1 MCTVNRSHQRHLVSD
16 GCPIPIGNSVCG
28 ETKTLDIINEF
39 KRLYEEKMNEI
50 DNTSCGD
57 CLQEKLQLQQN
68 WIGDL
73 TEQNEML
80 VRAVED
86 LELEA
91 TERVKM
97 LEEKLQRSAECI
109 CEVMKKYREHD
120 IAGSLLDEPRKRI
133 FNLKND
139 MTNVLEFLRRI
150 REEKRWNTEGL
161 NFIELTEAD
170 LLGSGIHEDI
180 SQYLNKENVKAER
193 RSTEKDSTIQKL
205 EAKVGELNSMTKQFQ
220 MKKDECEN
228 LQKNMIDMRQAL
240 TEEVASKH
248 DTVLKLKRE
257 CQELEERCIQADKQT
272 AFRDDII
279 KELRKEIKQLKQQ
292 LTHCL
297 EREIQTLQT
306 KNDSVEKDK
315 ESVEEAKNV
324 LEKQLDD
331 TKSHIQQLESEF
343 NNFLIEKDRM
353 KEKYKTAVQQEL
365 CIAEECRRIELE
377 NKKLQDESNELKIE
391 LDKYIREKTFLDG
404 GVKQLGKDTKCFL
417 CKVTHEEVEKLN
429 NTIEELR
436 NTLQESKTVREK
448 EDQEKCLQMTTLNE
462 EIQKLDSCLCEAN
475 EKLKEKD
482 TEIFTLN
489 RAMKELEYQYEPT
502 AKTKVQTDAS
512 DPDEEQLQKLIQRDE
527 LIKFQADTLRMLQQE
542 LQRSKEKSREFVCD
556 RDTNEENCDGICYLE
571 QVELFKGKLVQSENR
586 VEELTKEIDNKEDII
601 KSQKDTLNFVEKQL
615 DILRSKES
623 EMRIENEH
631 QCLCIQQLKSRV
643 TELETSTQDAER
655 RANNLQMAVDL
666 YTNTINVLEASEE
679 KFKMEI
685 DRQRTTISNLQEAL
699 VAAKNELDNTKQKH
713 DDNVID
719 HQKMVEKLLQVMSEN
734 ELEKDDLRN
743 QISIVA
749 EKYQQLQ
756 ELNFNVEVDH
766 YNSLQDVEGLD
777 HQLFKYQCLLKS
789 TEDELKEC
797 KCHLKKL
804 IKQKKSFEDV
814 IQYFKQEMAIMAQQL
829 ESLQELLTMSNDTA
843 QEENSKLMSA
853 FVRVQELNQQ
863 LTIQLAAAE
872 QKVVLENQM
881 NQLNETK
888 ISELERMVSSKEIDI
903 DKHSVTITSIKENLV
918 CSLQQNEALQK
929 TITSLSETVYEFH
942 QCVQKYEN
950 DSCKSQEVTIACQ
963 NQIESCKEKL
973 TDLKDLLER
982 KTSDLCKI
990 EMAYNN
996 QHRSLMCCQMEL
1008 KEIKDRQKNKQYY
1021 LKCVIE
1027 ELKDKLNKSEEN
1039 RDRQTRELK
1048 LMQEDLGS
1056 LKRKNEKKDSEIGR
1070 YRRIISDLK
1079 RTLTELN
1086 KNLSKKEIP
1095 FRSKCNR
1102 EECKRYIEQ
1111 FNETD
1116 VEVLQNQ
1123 EAGICVSCPCEV
1135 DFYRNVVEA
1144 LKRAVNE
1151 IKMRLTSTQKKNKDL
1166 EKELRDKELQVQEI
1180 SRTQLEKDKEYS
1192 ELKQKL
1198 MERLQMVQCEEAKFA
1213 EKSKQFEKEVGSLK
1227 RELELKTLQLNE
1239 VEKNTQQIA
1248 GTKSIQL
1255 ACAQE
1260 EINVLKEQLNKLLRQ
1275 HCAVNMENEKLH
1287 TQSTRMQTT
1296 VTNLEERSQ
1305 LLKGQVEQYLME
1317 LQMVQ
1322 KEKDSLHMRNQDLL
1336 RELRALQTSYEAACG
1351 QQRYNEE
1358 TIKSLESELRDV
1370 KKQRDDICLESRTV
1384 VDYFRLWLQE
1394 QKKINEFTVS
1404 KEKDYFKTI
1413 EMLKQQNHGPSCP
1426 FVQSQFTRNINNLR
1440 NRQEHCQSPWS
1451 LGSQGTSSVH
1461 DGSPCRSPCINEG
1474 SDWYATNFRNE
1485 SEDDD
1490 VEEDDD
1496 DWVTKV
1502 ENLAAQVR
1510 KTNKMWRHKMEK
1522 ADLTVSKDTKK

>member
-502 AKTKVQTDAS
+502 AKTKDKEVIVLKYRIEELQSYLIQLKGKLKLCKHCRQNLRVDFCGNSEVQTDAS

-655 RANNLQMAVDL
+655 RANNLQMA
-666 YTNTINVLEASEE
+666 
-679 KFKMEI
+679 
-685 DRQRTTISNLQEAL
+685 
-699 VAAKNELDNTKQKH
+699 
-713 DDNVID
+713 
-719 HQKMVEKLLQVMSEN
+719 
-734 ELEKDDLRN
+734 
-743 QISIVA
+743 
-749 EKYQQLQ
+749 
-756 ELNFNVEVDH
+756 
-766 YNSLQDVEGLD
+766 
-777 HQLFKYQCLLKS
+777 
-789 TEDELKEC
+789 
-797 KCHLKKL
+797 
-804 IKQKKSFEDV
+804 
-814 IQYFKQEMAIMAQQL
+814 
-829 ESLQELLTMSNDTA
+829 TMSNDTA

>member
-1 MCTVNRSHQRHLVSD
+1 MCTLNRPQQRHLVSD
-16 GCPIPIGNSVCG
+16 DCSCPIPIGNSVCG

-39 KRLYEEKMNEI
+39 KRLYEEKMQEI

-57 CLQEKLQLQQN
+57 CLQEKMQLQQN

-109 CEVMKKYREHD
+109 CE
-120 IAGSLLDEPRKRI
+120 
-133 FNLKND
+133 
-139 MTNVLEFLRRI
+139 
-150 REEKRWNTEGL
+150 
-161 NFIELTEAD
+161 
-170 LLGSGIHEDI
+170 
-180 SQYLNKENVKAER
+180 AER

-205 EAKVGELNSMTKQFQ
+205 EAKIDELNSMTKEFQ

-240 TEEVASKH
+240 TEEVATKH

-292 LTHCL
+292 
-297 EREIQTLQT
+297 
-306 KNDSVEKDK
+306 
-315 ESVEEAKNV
+315 
-324 LEKQLDD
+324 
-331 TKSHIQQLESEF
+331 
-343 NNFLIEKDRM
+343 
-353 KEKYKTAVQQEL
+353 
-365 CIAEECRRIELE
+365 
-377 NKKLQDESNELKIE
+377 
-391 LDKYIREKTFLDG
+391 
-404 GVKQLGKDTKCFL
+404 
-417 CKVTHEEVEKLN
+417 VTHEEVEKLN

-448 EDQEKCLQMTTLNE
+448 EDQEKHVQMTTLNE
-462 EIQKLDSCLCEAN
+462 EIQRLGNCLCEAN
-475 EKLKEKD
+475 AKLQEKD

-489 RAMKELEYQYEPT
+489 RTIEDFQYQYEPT
-502 AKTKVQTDAS
+502 SKTKVQTDGS
-512 DPDEEQLQKLIQRDE
+512 EPDEEQLQKLIQRDE
-527 LIKFQADTLRMLQQE
+527 LIKYQADTLRMLQQE
-542 LQRSKEKSREFVCD
+542 LQRLKEKDKEFVCD
-556 RDTNEENCDGICYLE
+556 REMSEENCDGICYLE
-571 QVELFKGKLVQSENR
+571 QQVELIKGKLVQSENR
-586 VEELTKEIDNKEDII
+586 VEELTREIDNKEEII

-623 EMRIENEH
+623 EMRIDNEH
-631 QCLCIQQLKSRV
+631 QCACIQQLKSRV

-679 KFKMEI
+679 KFKME
-685 DRQRTTISNLQEAL
+685 
-699 VAAKNELDNTKQKH
+699 
-713 DDNVID
+713 VIE
-719 HQKMVEKLLQVMSEN
+719 HQKMIEKLLQVMSDN
-734 ELEKDDLRN
+734 DLEKEDLMN
-743 QISIVA
+743 QIGIVT
-749 EKYQQLQ
+749 EKYEQLQ

-903 DKHSVTITSIKENLV
+903 DKHSVTITNIKENLV

-950 DSCKSQEVTIACQ
+950 DSCKSKEVTIVCQ

-973 TDLKDLLER
+973 IDLKDLLER

-1027 ELKDKLNKSEEN
+1027 ELKDKLNKSEEERN
-1039 RDRQTRELK
+1039 KQTRELK

-1056 LKRKNEKKDSEIGR
+1056 LKRKNEKKDADIGR

-1102 EECKRYIEQ
+1102 EECRRYIEQ

-1116 VEVLQNQ
+1116 LEVLQNQ
-1123 EAGICVSCPCEV
+1123 EAGTCVNCPCEV

-1151 IKMRLTSTQKKNKDL
+1151 IKIRLTSTQKKNKDL

-1180 SRTQLEKDKEYS
+1180 SKTQIEKDKEYN

-1198 MERLQMVQCEEAKFA
+1198 MERLQMVQGEETKFT
-1213 EKSKQFEKEVGSLK
+1213 EKSKQFEKEVASLK

-1239 VEKNTQQIA
+1239 VEKSTQQIA
-1248 GTKSIQL
+1248 GNKSIQL
-1255 ACAQE
+1255 VCAQE

-1305 LLKGQVEQYLME
+1305 LLKGQVEQYLVE
-1317 LQMVQ
+1317 LQVVQ
-1322 KEKDSLHMRNQDLL
+1322 KEKDSLHIRNQDLL
-1336 RELRALQTSYEAACG
+1336 RELRALQTSYDQQSG

-1358 TIKSLESELRDV
+1358 AIKSLESELKDV
-1370 KKQRDDICLESRTV
+1370 KKNRDDIYLESRTV

-1404 KEKDYFKTI
+1404 KERDYFKTI

-1426 FVQSQFTRNINNLR
+1426 FVQSPFTRNISNLR

-1474 SDWYATNFRNE
+1474 SDWYATNFRND
-1485 SEDDD
+1485 SEDDE

-1522 ADLTVSKDTKK
+1522 ADLTVTKDTKK

>member
-1 MCTVNRSHQRHLVSD
+1 MCTVNRSHQRLLVSD

-109 CEVMKKYREHD
+109 CE
-120 IAGSLLDEPRKRI
+120 
-133 FNLKND
+133 
-139 MTNVLEFLRRI
+139 
-150 REEKRWNTEGL
+150 
-161 NFIELTEAD
+161 
-170 LLGSGIHEDI
+170 
-180 SQYLNKENVKAER
+180 
-193 RSTEKDSTIQKL
+193 
-205 EAKVGELNSMTKQFQ
+205 
-220 MKKDECEN
+220 
-228 LQKNMIDMRQAL
+228 
-240 TEEVASKH
+240 
-248 DTVLKLKRE
+248 
-257 CQELEERCIQADKQT
+257 
-272 AFRDDII
+272 
-279 KELRKEIKQLKQQ
+279 
-292 LTHCL
+292 
-297 EREIQTLQT
+297 
-306 KNDSVEKDK
+306 
-315 ESVEEAKNV
+315 
-324 LEKQLDD
+324 
-331 TKSHIQQLESEF
+331 
-343 NNFLIEKDRM
+343 
-353 KEKYKTAVQQEL
+353 
-365 CIAEECRRIELE
+365 
-377 NKKLQDESNELKIE
+377 
-391 LDKYIREKTFLDG
+391 
-404 GVKQLGKDTKCFL
+404 
-417 CKVTHEEVEKLN
+417 
-429 NTIEELR
+429 
-436 NTLQESKTVREK
+436 
-448 EDQEKCLQMTTLNE
+448 
-462 EIQKLDSCLCEAN
+462 
-475 EKLKEKD
+475 
-482 TEIFTLN
+482 
-489 RAMKELEYQYEPT
+489 
-502 AKTKVQTDAS
+502 
-512 DPDEEQLQKLIQRDE
+512 
-527 LIKFQADTLRMLQQE
+527 
-542 LQRSKEKSREFVCD
+542 
-556 RDTNEENCDGICYLE
+556 
-571 QVELFKGKLVQSENR
+571 
-586 VEELTKEIDNKEDII
+586 
-601 KSQKDTLNFVEKQL
+601 
-615 DILRSKES
+615 
-623 EMRIENEH
+623 
-631 QCLCIQQLKSRV
+631 
-643 TELETSTQDAER
+643 
-655 RANNLQMAVDL
+655 
-666 YTNTINVLEASEE
+666 
-679 KFKMEI
+679 
-685 DRQRTTISNLQEAL
+685 
-699 VAAKNELDNTKQKH
+699 
-713 DDNVID
+713 
-719 HQKMVEKLLQVMSEN
+719 
-734 ELEKDDLRN
+734 
-743 QISIVA
+743 
-749 EKYQQLQ
+749 
-756 ELNFNVEVDH
+756 
-766 YNSLQDVEGLD
+766 
-777 HQLFKYQCLLKS
+777 
-789 TEDELKEC
+789 
-797 KCHLKKL
+797 
-804 IKQKKSFEDV
+804 
-814 IQYFKQEMAIMAQQL
+814 
-829 ESLQELLTMSNDTA
+829 TMSNDTA

-1027 ELKDKLNKSEEN
+1027 ELKDKLNKSEED
-1039 RDRQTRELK
+1039 RDRQIRELK
-1048 LMQEDLGS
+1048 LMQEDLGN
-1056 LKRKNEKKDSEIGR
+1056 LKRKNEKKDSEIVR

-1079 RTLTELN
+1079 KTLTELN

-1111 FNETD
+1111 FNEAD

-1123 EAGICVSCPCEV
+1123 EAGTCVSCPCEV

-1151 IKMRLTSTQKKNKDL
+1151 IKMRLTNTQKKNKDL

-1213 EKSKQFEKEVGSLK
+1213 EKSKQFEREVGSLK

-1322 KEKDSLHMRNQDLL
+1322 KEKDSLHIRNQDLL
-1336 RELRALQTSYEAACG
+1336 RELRALQTSYETACG
-1351 QQRYNEE
+1351 QQ
-1358 TIKSLESELRDV
+1358 S
-1370 KKQRDDICLESRTV
+1370 
-1384 VDYFRLWLQE
+1384 
-1394 QKKINEFTVS
+1394 
-1404 KEKDYFKTI
+1404 
-1413 EMLKQQNHGPSCP
+1413 GPSCP

-1461 DGSPCRSPCINEG
+1461 DSSPCRSPCINEG

>member
-1 MCTVNRSHQRHLVSD
+1 MCTVNRSHQRLLVSD

-109 CEVMKKYREHD
+109 CE
-120 IAGSLLDEPRKRI
+120 
-133 FNLKND
+133 
-139 MTNVLEFLRRI
+139 
-150 REEKRWNTEGL
+150 
-161 NFIELTEAD
+161 
-170 LLGSGIHEDI
+170 
-180 SQYLNKENVKAER
+180 AER

-228 LQKNMIDMRQAL
+228 LQK
-240 TEEVASKH
+240 
-248 DTVLKLKRE
+248 
-257 CQELEERCIQADKQT
+257 
-272 AFRDDII
+272 
-279 KELRKEIKQLKQQ
+279 

-297 EREIQTLQT
+297 EREIQVLQT
-306 KNDSVEKDK
+306 KNDSIEKDK
-315 ESVEEAKNV
+315 ESVEEAKNI

-365 CIAEECRRIELE
+365 CISEECRRMELE

-404 GVKQLGKDTKCFL
+404 GVKQLGNDTKCFL

-448 EDQEKCLQMTTLNE
+448 EDQEKCFQMTTLNE
-462 EIQKLDSCLCEAN
+462 EIQRLDSCLCEAN

-489 RAMKELEYQYEPT
+489 RAIKELECQYEPT
-502 AKTKVQTDAS
+502 TKTKDKEVIALKYRIEELQSYLFQLKGKLKLCKHCRQSLRVDFCGNSEVQTDAS

-542 LQRSKEKSREFVCD
+542 LQRLKEKNKEFVCD
-556 RDTNEENCDGICYLE
+556 RDTNQENCDGICYLEE

-586 VEELTKEIDNKEDII
+586 VVELTKEIDNKEDII

-655 RANNLQMAVDL
+655 RANNLQMA
-666 YTNTINVLEASEE
+666 
-679 KFKMEI
+679 
-685 DRQRTTISNLQEAL
+685 
-699 VAAKNELDNTKQKH
+699 
-713 DDNVID
+713 
-719 HQKMVEKLLQVMSEN
+719 
-734 ELEKDDLRN
+734 
-743 QISIVA
+743 
-749 EKYQQLQ
+749 
-756 ELNFNVEVDH
+756 
-766 YNSLQDVEGLD
+766 
-777 HQLFKYQCLLKS
+777 
-789 TEDELKEC
+789 DELKEC

-1027 ELKDKLNKSEEN
+1027 ELKDKLNKSEED
-1039 RDRQTRELK
+1039 RDRQIRELK
-1048 LMQEDLGS
+1048 LMQEDLGN
-1056 LKRKNEKKDSEIGR
+1056 LKRKNEKKDSEIVR

-1079 RTLTELN
+1079 KTLTELN

-1111 FNETD
+1111 FNEAD

-1123 EAGICVSCPCEV
+1123 EAGTCVSCPCEV

-1151 IKMRLTSTQKKNKDL
+1151 IKMRLTNTQKKNKDL

-1213 EKSKQFEKEVGSLK
+1213 EKSKQFEREVGSLK

-1322 KEKDSLHMRNQDLL
+1322 KEKDSLHIRNQDLL
-1336 RELRALQTSYEAACG
+1336 RELRALQTSYETACG
-1351 QQRYNEE
+1351 QQ
-1358 TIKSLESELRDV
+1358 S
-1370 KKQRDDICLESRTV
+1370 
-1384 VDYFRLWLQE
+1384 
-1394 QKKINEFTVS
+1394 
-1404 KEKDYFKTI
+1404 
-1413 EMLKQQNHGPSCP
+1413 GPSCP

-1461 DGSPCRSPCINEG
+1461 DSSPCRSPCINEG

>member
-1 MCTVNRSHQRHLVSD
+1 MCTVNRSHQRLLVSD

-109 CEVMKKYREHD
+109 CE
-120 IAGSLLDEPRKRI
+120 
-133 FNLKND
+133 
-139 MTNVLEFLRRI
+139 
-150 REEKRWNTEGL
+150 
-161 NFIELTEAD
+161 
-170 LLGSGIHEDI
+170 
-180 SQYLNKENVKAER
+180 AER

-228 LQKNMIDMRQAL
+228 LQK
-240 TEEVASKH
+240 
-248 DTVLKLKRE
+248 
-257 CQELEERCIQADKQT
+257 
-272 AFRDDII
+272 
-279 KELRKEIKQLKQQ
+279 

-297 EREIQTLQT
+297 EREIQVLQT
-306 KNDSVEKDK
+306 KNDSIEKDK
-315 ESVEEAKNV
+315 ESVEEAKNI

-365 CIAEECRRIELE
+365 CISEECRRMELE

-404 GVKQLGKDTKCFL
+404 GVKQLGNDTKCFL

-448 EDQEKCLQMTTLNE
+448 EDQEKCFQMTTLNE
-462 EIQKLDSCLCEAN
+462 EIQRLDSCLCEAN

-489 RAMKELEYQYEPT
+489 RAIKELECQYEPT
-502 AKTKVQTDAS
+502 TKTKVQTDAS

-542 LQRSKEKSREFVCD
+542 LQRLKEKNKEFVCD
-556 RDTNEENCDGICYLE
+556 RDTNQENCDGICYLEE

-586 VEELTKEIDNKEDII
+586 VVELTKEIDNKEDII

-655 RANNLQMAVDL
+655 RANNLQMA
-666 YTNTINVLEASEE
+666 
-679 KFKMEI
+679 
-685 DRQRTTISNLQEAL
+685 
-699 VAAKNELDNTKQKH
+699 
-713 DDNVID
+713 
-719 HQKMVEKLLQVMSEN
+719 
-734 ELEKDDLRN
+734 
-743 QISIVA
+743 
-749 EKYQQLQ
+749 
-756 ELNFNVEVDH
+756 
-766 YNSLQDVEGLD
+766 
-777 HQLFKYQCLLKS
+777 
-789 TEDELKEC
+789 DELKEC

-1027 ELKDKLNKSEEN
+1027 ELKDKLNKSEED
-1039 RDRQTRELK
+1039 RDRQIRELK
-1048 LMQEDLGS
+1048 LMQEDLGN
-1056 LKRKNEKKDSEIGR
+1056 LKRKNEKKDSEIVR

-1079 RTLTELN
+1079 KTLTELN

-1111 FNETD
+1111 FNEAD

-1123 EAGICVSCPCEV
+1123 EAGTCVSCPCEV

-1151 IKMRLTSTQKKNKDL
+1151 IKMRLTNTQKKNKDL

-1213 EKSKQFEKEVGSLK
+1213 EKSKQFEREVGSLK

-1322 KEKDSLHMRNQDLL
+1322 KEKDSLHIRNQDLL
-1336 RELRALQTSYEAACG
+1336 RELRALQTSYETACG
-1351 QQRYNEE
+1351 QQ
-1358 TIKSLESELRDV
+1358 S
-1370 KKQRDDICLESRTV
+1370 
-1384 VDYFRLWLQE
+1384 
-1394 QKKINEFTVS
+1394 
-1404 KEKDYFKTI
+1404 
-1413 EMLKQQNHGPSCP
+1413 GPSCP

-1461 DGSPCRSPCINEG
+1461 DSSPCRSPCINEG

>member
-1 MCTVNRSHQRHLVSD
+1 MCTLNRPQQRHLVSD
-16 GCPIPIGNSVCG
+16 DCSCPIPIGNSVCG

-39 KRLYEEKMNEI
+39 KRLYEEKMQEI

-57 CLQEKLQLQQN
+57 CLQEKMQLQQN

-109 CEVMKKYREHD
+109 CEVMKKYREND

-133 FNLKND
+133 FNLEND

-170 LLGSGIHEDI
+170 LLGSGIPEDI
-180 SQYLNKENVKAER
+180 NQYLNYETLKAER

-205 EAKVGELNSMTKQFQ
+205 EAKIDELNSMTKEFQ

-240 TEEVASKH
+240 TEEVATKH

-292 LTHCL
+292 
-297 EREIQTLQT
+297 
-306 KNDSVEKDK
+306 
-315 ESVEEAKNV
+315 
-324 LEKQLDD
+324 
-331 TKSHIQQLESEF
+331 
-343 NNFLIEKDRM
+343 
-353 KEKYKTAVQQEL
+353 
-365 CIAEECRRIELE
+365 
-377 NKKLQDESNELKIE
+377 
-391 LDKYIREKTFLDG
+391 
-404 GVKQLGKDTKCFL
+404 
-417 CKVTHEEVEKLN
+417 VTHEEVEKLN

-448 EDQEKCLQMTTLNE
+448 EDQEKHVQMTTLNE
-462 EIQKLDSCLCEAN
+462 EIQRLGNCLCEAN
-475 EKLKEKD
+475 AKLQEKD

-489 RAMKELEYQYEPT
+489 RTIEDFQYQYEPT
-502 AKTKVQTDAS
+502 SKTKVQTDGS
-512 DPDEEQLQKLIQRDE
+512 EPDEEQLQKLIQRDE
-527 LIKFQADTLRMLQQE
+527 LIKYQADTLRMLQQE
-542 LQRSKEKSREFVCD
+542 LQRLKEKDKEFVCD
-556 RDTNEENCDGICYLE
+556 REMSEENCDGICYLE
-571 QVELFKGKLVQSENR
+571 QQVELIKGKLVQSENR
-586 VEELTKEIDNKEDII
+586 VEELTREIDNKEEII

-623 EMRIENEH
+623 EMRIDNEH
-631 QCLCIQQLKSRV
+631 QCACIQQLKSRV

-679 KFKMEI
+679 KFKME
-685 DRQRTTISNLQEAL
+685 
-699 VAAKNELDNTKQKH
+699 
-713 DDNVID
+713 VIE
-719 HQKMVEKLLQVMSEN
+719 HQKMIEKLLQVMSDN
-734 ELEKDDLRN
+734 DLEKEDLMN
-743 QISIVA
+743 QIGIVT
-749 EKYQQLQ
+749 EKYEQLQ

-903 DKHSVTITSIKENLV
+903 DKHSVTITNIKENLV

-950 DSCKSQEVTIACQ
+950 DSCKSKEVTIVCQ

-973 TDLKDLLER
+973 IDLKDLLER

-1027 ELKDKLNKSEEN
+1027 ELKDKLNKSEEERN
-1039 RDRQTRELK
+1039 KQTRELK

-1056 LKRKNEKKDSEIGR
+1056 LKRKNEKKDADIGR

-1102 EECKRYIEQ
+1102 EECRRYIEQ

-1116 VEVLQNQ
+1116 LEVLQNQ
-1123 EAGICVSCPCEV
+1123 EAGTCVNCPCEV

-1151 IKMRLTSTQKKNKDL
+1151 IKIRLTSTQKKNKDL

-1180 SRTQLEKDKEYS
+1180 SKTQIEKDKEYN

-1198 MERLQMVQCEEAKFA
+1198 MERLQMVQGEETKFT
-1213 EKSKQFEKEVGSLK
+1213 EKSKQFEKEVASLK

-1239 VEKNTQQIA
+1239 VEKSTQQIA
-1248 GTKSIQL
+1248 GNKSIQL
-1255 ACAQE
+1255 VCAQE

-1305 LLKGQVEQYLME
+1305 LLKGQVEQYLVE
-1317 LQMVQ
+1317 LQVVQ
-1322 KEKDSLHMRNQDLL
+1322 KEKDSLHIRNQDLL
-1336 RELRALQTSYEAACG
+1336 RELRALQTSYDQQSG
-1351 QQRYNEE
+1351 QQ
-1358 TIKSLESELRDV
+1358 S
-1370 KKQRDDICLESRTV
+1370 
-1384 VDYFRLWLQE
+1384 
-1394 QKKINEFTVS
+1394 
-1404 KEKDYFKTI
+1404 
-1413 EMLKQQNHGPSCP
+1413 GPSCP
-1426 FVQSQFTRNINNLR
+1426 FVQSPFTRNISNLR

-1474 SDWYATNFRNE
+1474 SDWYATNFRND
-1485 SEDDD
+1485 SEDDE

-1522 ADLTVSKDTKK
+1522 ADLTVTKDTKK

>member
-1 MCTVNRSHQRHLVSD
+1 MCTLNRPQQRHLVSD
-16 GCPIPIGNSVCG
+16 DCSCPIPIGNSVCG

-39 KRLYEEKMNEI
+39 KRLYEEKMQEI

-57 CLQEKLQLQQN
+57 CLQEKMQLQQN

-109 CEVMKKYREHD
+109 CEVMKKYREND

-133 FNLKND
+133 FNLEND

-170 LLGSGIHEDI
+170 LLGSGIPEDI
-180 SQYLNKENVKAER
+180 NQYLNYETLKAER

-205 EAKVGELNSMTKQFQ
+205 EAKIDELNSMTKEFQ

-240 TEEVASKH
+240 TEEVATKH

-292 LTHCL
+292 
-297 EREIQTLQT
+297 
-306 KNDSVEKDK
+306 
-315 ESVEEAKNV
+315 
-324 LEKQLDD
+324 
-331 TKSHIQQLESEF
+331 
-343 NNFLIEKDRM
+343 
-353 KEKYKTAVQQEL
+353 
-365 CIAEECRRIELE
+365 
-377 NKKLQDESNELKIE
+377 
-391 LDKYIREKTFLDG
+391 
-404 GVKQLGKDTKCFL
+404 
-417 CKVTHEEVEKLN
+417 VTHEEVEKLN

-448 EDQEKCLQMTTLNE
+448 EDQEKHVQMTTLNE
-462 EIQKLDSCLCEAN
+462 EIQRLGNCLCEAN
-475 EKLKEKD
+475 AKLQEKD

-489 RAMKELEYQYEPT
+489 RTIEDFQYQYEPT
-502 AKTKVQTDAS
+502 SKTKVQTDGS
-512 DPDEEQLQKLIQRDE
+512 EPDEEQLQKLIQRDE
-527 LIKFQADTLRMLQQE
+527 LIKYQADTLRMLQQE
-542 LQRSKEKSREFVCD
+542 LQRLKEKDKEFVCD
-556 RDTNEENCDGICYLE
+556 REMSEENCDGICYLE
-571 QVELFKGKLVQSENR
+571 QQVELIKGKLVQSENR
-586 VEELTKEIDNKEDII
+586 VEELTREIDNKEEII

-623 EMRIENEH
+623 EMRIDNEH
-631 QCLCIQQLKSRV
+631 QCACIQQLKSRV

-679 KFKMEI
+679 KFKME
-685 DRQRTTISNLQEAL
+685 
-699 VAAKNELDNTKQKH
+699 
-713 DDNVID
+713 VIE
-719 HQKMVEKLLQVMSEN
+719 HQKMIEKLLQVMSDN
-734 ELEKDDLRN
+734 DLEKEDLMN
-743 QISIVA
+743 QIGIVT
-749 EKYQQLQ
+749 EKYEQLQ

-903 DKHSVTITSIKENLV
+903 DKHSVTITNIKENLV

-950 DSCKSQEVTIACQ
+950 DSCKSKEVTIVCQ

-973 TDLKDLLER
+973 IDLKDLLER

-1027 ELKDKLNKSEEN
+1027 ELKDKLNKSEEERN
-1039 RDRQTRELK
+1039 KQTRELK

-1056 LKRKNEKKDSEIGR
+1056 LKRKNEKKDADIGR

-1102 EECKRYIEQ
+1102 EECRRYIEQ

-1116 VEVLQNQ
+1116 LEVLQNQ
-1123 EAGICVSCPCEV
+1123 EAGTCVNCPCEV

-1151 IKMRLTSTQKKNKDL
+1151 IKIRLTSTQKKNKDL

-1180 SRTQLEKDKEYS
+1180 SKTQIEKDKEYN

-1198 MERLQMVQCEEAKFA
+1198 MERLQMVQGEETKFT
-1213 EKSKQFEKEVGSLK
+1213 EKSKQFEKEVASLK

-1239 VEKNTQQIA
+1239 VEKSTQQIA
-1248 GTKSIQL
+1248 GNKSIQL
-1255 ACAQE
+1255 VCAQE

-1305 LLKGQVEQYLME
+1305 LLKGQVEQYLVE
-1317 LQMVQ
+1317 LQVVQ
-1322 KEKDSLHMRNQDLL
+1322 KEKDSLHIRNQDLL
-1336 RELRALQTSYEAACG
+1336 RELRALQTSYDQQSG

-1358 TIKSLESELRDV
+1358 AIKSLESELKDV
-1370 KKQRDDICLESRTV
+1370 KKNRDDIYLESRTV

-1404 KEKDYFKTI
+1404 KERDYFKTI

-1426 FVQSQFTRNINNLR
+1426 FVQSPFTRNISNLR

-1474 SDWYATNFRNE
+1474 SDWYATNFRND
-1485 SEDDD
+1485 SEDDE

-1522 ADLTVSKDTKK
+1522 ADLTVTKDTKK

>member
-1 MCTVNRSHQRHLVSD
+1 MCTLNRPQQRHLVSD
-16 GCPIPIGNSVCG
+16 DCSCPIPIGNSVCG

-39 KRLYEEKMNEI
+39 KRLYEEKMQEI

-57 CLQEKLQLQQN
+57 CLQEKMQLQQN

-109 CEVMKKYREHD
+109 CEVMKKYREND

-133 FNLKND
+133 FNLEND

-170 LLGSGIHEDI
+170 LLGSGIPEDI
-180 SQYLNKENVKAER
+180 NQYLNYETLKAER

-205 EAKVGELNSMTKQFQ
+205 EAKIDELNSMTKEFQ

-240 TEEVASKH
+240 TEEVATKH

-292 LTHCL
+292 
-297 EREIQTLQT
+297 
-306 KNDSVEKDK
+306 
-315 ESVEEAKNV
+315 
-324 LEKQLDD
+324 
-331 TKSHIQQLESEF
+331 
-343 NNFLIEKDRM
+343 
-353 KEKYKTAVQQEL
+353 
-365 CIAEECRRIELE
+365 
-377 NKKLQDESNELKIE
+377 
-391 LDKYIREKTFLDG
+391 
-404 GVKQLGKDTKCFL
+404 
-417 CKVTHEEVEKLN
+417 VTHEEVEKLN

-448 EDQEKCLQMTTLNE
+448 EDQEKHVQMTTLNE
-462 EIQKLDSCLCEAN
+462 EIQRLGNCLCEAN
-475 EKLKEKD
+475 AKLQEKD

-489 RAMKELEYQYEPT
+489 RTIEDFQYQYEPT
-502 AKTKVQTDAS
+502 SKTKVQTDGS
-512 DPDEEQLQKLIQRDE
+512 EPDEEQLQKLIQRDE
-527 LIKFQADTLRMLQQE
+527 LIKYQADTLRMLQQE
-542 LQRSKEKSREFVCD
+542 LQRLKEKDKEFVCD
-556 RDTNEENCDGICYLE
+556 REMSEENCDGICYLE
-571 QVELFKGKLVQSENR
+571 QQVELIKGKLVQSENR
-586 VEELTKEIDNKEDII
+586 VEELTREIDNKEEII

-623 EMRIENEH
+623 EMRIDNEH
-631 QCLCIQQLKSRV
+631 QCACIQQLKSRV

-655 RANNLQMAVDL
+655 RANNLQMA
-666 YTNTINVLEASEE
+666 
-679 KFKMEI
+679 
-685 DRQRTTISNLQEAL
+685 
-699 VAAKNELDNTKQKH
+699 
-713 DDNVID
+713 
-719 HQKMVEKLLQVMSEN
+719 
-734 ELEKDDLRN
+734 
-743 QISIVA
+743 
-749 EKYQQLQ
+749 
-756 ELNFNVEVDH
+756 
-766 YNSLQDVEGLD
+766 
-777 HQLFKYQCLLKS
+777 
-789 TEDELKEC
+789 
-797 KCHLKKL
+797 
-804 IKQKKSFEDV
+804 
-814 IQYFKQEMAIMAQQL
+814 
-829 ESLQELLTMSNDTA
+829 TMSNDTA

-903 DKHSVTITSIKENLV
+903 DKHSVTITNIKENLV

-950 DSCKSQEVTIACQ
+950 DSCKSKEVTIVCQ

-973 TDLKDLLER
+973 IDLKDLLER

-1027 ELKDKLNKSEEN
+1027 ELKDKLNKSEEERN
-1039 RDRQTRELK
+1039 KQTRELK

-1056 LKRKNEKKDSEIGR
+1056 LKRKNEKKDADIGR

-1102 EECKRYIEQ
+1102 EECRRYIEQ

-1116 VEVLQNQ
+1116 LEVLQNQ
-1123 EAGICVSCPCEV
+1123 EAGTCVNCPCEV

-1151 IKMRLTSTQKKNKDL
+1151 IKIRLTSTQKKNKDL

-1180 SRTQLEKDKEYS
+1180 SKTQIEKDKEYN

-1198 MERLQMVQCEEAKFA
+1198 MERLQMVQGEETKFT
-1213 EKSKQFEKEVGSLK
+1213 EKSKQFEKEVASLK

-1239 VEKNTQQIA
+1239 VEKSTQQIA
-1248 GTKSIQL
+1248 GNKSIQL
-1255 ACAQE
+1255 VCAQE

-1305 LLKGQVEQYLME
+1305 LLKGQVEQYLVE
-1317 LQMVQ
+1317 LQVVQ
-1322 KEKDSLHMRNQDLL
+1322 KEKDSLHIRNQDLL
-1336 RELRALQTSYEAACG
+1336 RELRALQTSYDQQSG

-1358 TIKSLESELRDV
+1358 AIKSLESELKDV
-1370 KKQRDDICLESRTV
+1370 KKNRDDIYLESRTV

-1404 KEKDYFKTI
+1404 KERDYFKTI

-1426 FVQSQFTRNINNLR
+1426 FVQSPFTRNISNLR

-1474 SDWYATNFRNE
+1474 SDWYATNFRND
-1485 SEDDD
+1485 SEDDE

-1522 ADLTVSKDTKK
+1522 ADLTVTKDTKK

>member
-1 MCTVNRSHQRHLVSD
+1 MCTVNRSHQRLLVSD

-109 CEVMKKYREHD
+109 CE
-120 IAGSLLDEPRKRI
+120 
-133 FNLKND
+133 
-139 MTNVLEFLRRI
+139 
-150 REEKRWNTEGL
+150 
-161 NFIELTEAD
+161 
-170 LLGSGIHEDI
+170 
-180 SQYLNKENVKAER
+180 AER

-228 LQKNMIDMRQAL
+228 LQK
-240 TEEVASKH
+240 
-248 DTVLKLKRE
+248 
-257 CQELEERCIQADKQT
+257 
-272 AFRDDII
+272 
-279 KELRKEIKQLKQQ
+279 

-297 EREIQTLQT
+297 EREIQVLQT
-306 KNDSVEKDK
+306 KNDSIEKDK
-315 ESVEEAKNV
+315 ESVEEAKNI

-365 CIAEECRRIELE
+365 CISEECRRMELE

-404 GVKQLGKDTKCFL
+404 GVKQLGNDTKCFL

-448 EDQEKCLQMTTLNE
+448 EDQEKCFQMTTLNE
-462 EIQKLDSCLCEAN
+462 EIQRLDSCLCEAN

-489 RAMKELEYQYEPT
+489 RAIKELECQYEPT
-502 AKTKVQTDAS
+502 TKTKDKEVIALKYRIEELQSYLFQLKGKLKLCKHCRQSLRVDFCGNSEVQTDAS

-542 LQRSKEKSREFVCD
+542 LQRLKEKNKEFVCD
-556 RDTNEENCDGICYLE
+556 RDTNQENCDGICYLEE

-586 VEELTKEIDNKEDII
+586 VVELTKEIDNKEDII

-679 KFKMEI
+679 KFRMEI
-685 DRQRTTISNLQEAL
+685 DRQRTTINNLQEAL
-699 VAAKNELDNTKQKH
+699 VSAKNELDNTKQKH
-713 DDNVID
+713 DDNVVD
-719 HQKMVEKLLQVMSEN
+719 HQKMVENLLQVMSEN
-734 ELEKDDLRN
+734 ELEKEDLRN
-743 QISIVA
+743 QISIVT

-1027 ELKDKLNKSEEN
+1027 ELKDKLNKSEED
-1039 RDRQTRELK
+1039 RDRQIRELK
-1048 LMQEDLGS
+1048 LMQEDLGN
-1056 LKRKNEKKDSEIGR
+1056 LKRKNEKKDSEIVR

-1079 RTLTELN
+1079 KTLTELN

-1111 FNETD
+1111 FNEAD

-1123 EAGICVSCPCEV
+1123 EAGTCVSCPCEV

-1151 IKMRLTSTQKKNKDL
+1151 IKMRLTNTQKKNKDL

-1213 EKSKQFEKEVGSLK
+1213 EKSKQFEREVGSLK

-1322 KEKDSLHMRNQDLL
+1322 KEKDSLHIRNQDLL
-1336 RELRALQTSYEAACG
+1336 RELRALQTSYETACG

-1461 DGSPCRSPCINEG
+1461 DSSPCRSPCINEG